1 MSIKKTEQADVK
13 SSTQFKKTEM
23 VIFENVILGMTFYDK
38 QSCEK
43 LEHIC

>member
-1 MSIKKTEQADVK
+1 MQEVPLILKTV
-13 SSTQFKKTEM
+13 M
-23 VIFENVILGMTFYDK
+23 IIFENVFLGITFYDK